1 MKYVILALDNRTGYT
16 GIKPRLVMALNPQTG
31 YFDKVKVFD
40 TYTDAELFM
49 SFILYKNEGMPSHII
64 VPFPVDRE
72 SALILEQAT
81 ELLKKKVS
89 LF

>member
-1 MKYVILALDNRTGYT
+1 MKYVILALDNLTGYT
-16 GIKPRLVMALNPQTG
+16 GIKPRLVEGVNPATLLIN
-31 YFDKVKVFD
+31 KVKVFD
-40 TYTDAELFM
+40 TYGEAELFLDL
-49 SFILYKNEGMPSHII
+49 ILYKVEGVPNHII

-81 ELLKKKVS
+81 ERLKKPVS